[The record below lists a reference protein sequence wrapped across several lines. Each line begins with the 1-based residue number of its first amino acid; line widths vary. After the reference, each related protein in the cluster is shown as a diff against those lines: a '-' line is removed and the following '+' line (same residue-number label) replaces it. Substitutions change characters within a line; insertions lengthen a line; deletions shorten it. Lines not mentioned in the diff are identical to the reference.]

1 MEEFDSRK
9 EVIQTVRSYSNQT
22 ASTLSYNWVQK
33 HVPILAG
40 DELIIYYFTNLSD
53 PFLRWLDSFDCHKV
67 FFATFSILLVYL
79 PSHNNTIYILKSL
92 KSLLWKILGGDPIF
106 FLHILLH
113 ILISNYYEKFYRYL
127 MTFSI
132 SNLS

>member
-1 MEEFDSRK
+1 MLLILWTF
-9 EVIQTVRSYSNQT
+9 
-22 ASTLSYNWVQK
+22 QK
-33 HVPILAG
+33 K
-40 DELIIYYFTNLSD
+40 TN
-53 PFLRWLDSFDCHKV
+53 LRWLDSFDCHKV
-67 FFATFSILLVYL
+67 VFATFSILLVYL

-92 KSLLWKILGGDPIF
+92 KSLLWKILGGDPKF
-106 FLHILLH
+106 FLHILFH

>member
-1 MEEFDSRK
+1 MHF
-9 EVIQTVRSYSNQT
+9 
-22 ASTLSYNWVQK
+22 STRVQWYNEDKGGYGGTSQYK
-33 HVPILAG
+33 T
-40 DELIIYYFTNLSD
+40 ELMD
-53 PFLRWLDSFDCHKV
+53 LRWLDLFDCHKV
-67 FFATFSILLVYL
+67 VFATFSILLVYL

-106 FLHILLH
+106 FLHILFH